1 MNMFM
6 VNTMNVITTVDKWRT
21 TQSCFFE
28 LSFALFIVG
37 VTRKQTIINMNPE
50 IDNKATDVFEF
61 LKNSNMKETKLNIPI
76 SKKNFGHIYLRK
88 VLASFF
94 FNTLL
99 MLGAINMD

>member
-28 LSFALFIVG
+28 LSFALLIVG

-94 FNTLL
+94 LSTLL

>member
-94 FNTLL
+94 LSTLL

>member
-6 VNTMNVITTVDKWRT
+6 INTINVITTVDKWRT

-28 LSFALFIVG
+28 LSFALLIVG
-37 VTRKQTIINMNPE
+37 VIRKQTIINMNPE

-94 FNTLL
+94 LSTLL

>member
-1 MNMFM
+1 M

-50 IDNKATDVFEF
+50 IDNKATDMFEF

-94 FNTLL
+94 LSTLL
-99 MLGAINMD
+99 TLGAINMD